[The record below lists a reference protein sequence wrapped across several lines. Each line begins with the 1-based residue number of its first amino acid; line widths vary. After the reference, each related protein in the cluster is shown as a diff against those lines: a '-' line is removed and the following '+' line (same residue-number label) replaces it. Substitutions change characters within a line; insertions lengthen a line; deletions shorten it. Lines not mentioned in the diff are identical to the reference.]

1 MATENRRVDVDRDY
15 AILRFAARRTD
26 EQSARD
32 VTAETFL
39 AAWRRLDAVPRDNEL
54 AWLYATVRNMLRD
67 ELRGRARRY
76 RLDARLQSQPL
87 HADSNAH
94 PTSRLS
100 DPCRRA

>member
-15 AILRFAARRTD
+15 FESLYRRHYGAILRFAARRAD

-54 AWLYATVRNMLRD
+54 GSGCCWLVVIGAARSLGL
-67 ELRGRARRY
+67 EGSGRAAIRT
-76 RLDARLQSQPL
+76 L
-87 HADSNAH
+87 
-94 PTSRLS
+94 
-100 DPCRRA
+100 RA